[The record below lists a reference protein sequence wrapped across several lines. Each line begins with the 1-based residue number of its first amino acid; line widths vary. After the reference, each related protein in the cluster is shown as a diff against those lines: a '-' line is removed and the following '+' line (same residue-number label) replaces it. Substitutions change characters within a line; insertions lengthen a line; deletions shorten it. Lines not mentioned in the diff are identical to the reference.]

1 MLKHPS
7 RVEHAN
13 LVFDGSHGG
22 GRGVSIQTGNDLFGD
37 SQLLTGTFL
46 RRSSFSREYAFYV
59 QEDDGVFK
67 MLPPKH
73 IPSTPPSASI
83 NSENIYYST
92 DNLLS
97 AQTYGMQSCVPI
109 LLQVV

>member
-1 MLKHPS
+1 MPIWSLMG
-7 RVEHAN
+7 
-13 LVFDGSHGG
+13 LMGG
-22 GRGVSIQTGNDLFGD
+22 VGGLGGFCTDRKLDLFGE

-46 RRSSFSREYAFYV
+46 RRNSFSREYAFYV

-73 IPSTPPSASI
+73 IPSISPSASI

-92 DNLLS
+92 DNLLL

-109 LLQVV
+109 LLQVG